1 MADGKAIQC
10 KTKGCNNPVL
20 DGKYCLQCTQVR
32 KENKNKGLAVA
43 GAVGIP
49 AIGYAITLPV
59 SHMENYIHRTC
70 DYTAKECTAKK

>member
-1 MADGKAIQC
+1 MSDGKAIQC

-32 KENKNKGLAVA
+32 KENKKKGWAVA

-49 AIGYAITLPV
+49 ALGYAIKKGALKQAPK
-59 SHMENYIHRTC
+59 I
-70 DYTAKECTAKK
+70 AKAMVKIIFRG

>member
-20 DGKYCLQCTQVR
+20 DGKYCLQCTQIR
-32 KENKNKGLAVA
+32 KENKKKGWAVA

-49 AIGYAITLPV
+49 ALGIAIKKGALKQAPK
-59 SHMENYIHRTC
+59 I
-70 DYTAKECTAKK
+70 AKAVVKIIFRG